1 MPQRRFAGHK
11 VLARAETK
19 VTPEVYI
26 VRVYR
31 RMAKQPRQIAGLV
44 ETPGGSRIAKFLSF
58 EELTA
63 ILRAPR
69 THLRRRMVSGTAQVK

>member
-1 MPQRRFAGHK
+1 
-11 VLARAETK
+11 

-44 ETPGGSRIAKFLSF
+44 ETPGGSRMAKFISF
-58 EELTA
+58 DDLTA
-63 ILRAPR
+63 ILRAPQA
-69 THLRRRMVSGTAQVK
+69 HLRRRMATPAAPSK